1 VNWVESGKPPAR
13 IEASRGAAGKVDC
26 SRPLC
31 PYRQVARYKGSGS
44 TDESAN
50 LTCAIVKP

>member
-31 PYRQVARYKGSGS
+31 PYRQVARYKGSDS